1 MKERAPV
8 ASKRAPTTQEV
19 VLRLLRTDILTGILQ
34 PGQQILQESLA
45 SRYGVSRA
53 PLREAM
59 RVLEGEGQIIHS
71 PHRGYFVTE
80 LDLANMREVYR
91 LREILE
97 REAIRTAIPHLTDT
111 DIQAIS
117 AAQDDVGIAAESGEI
132 LALTLANRRFH
143 FMIFEASRMP
153 RLVRMLTQLW
163 DATDVYRSV
172 YFAAPGSMTHV
183 NRDHAGILEALLAR
197 DADEVIRWQDTH
209 RDHAL
214 TRLALQL
221 DPSRRTV
228 ITVQ

>member
-1 MKERAPV
+1 MTHQ
-8 ASKRAPTTQEV
+8 RAPTTQEV
-19 VLRLLRTDILTGILQ
+19 VLRLLRADILTGILR

-80 LDLANMREVYR
+80 LDLVNMREVYR

-97 REAIRTAIPHLTDT
+97 SEAIRAAIPNLTDT
-111 DIQAIS
+111 DIQAICAVHDEVS
-117 AAQDDVGIAAESGEI
+117 VAAASGEL
-132 LALTLANRRFH
+132 LAITLANRRFH
-143 FMIFEASRMP
+143 FMIFEASQMP
-153 RLVRMLTQLW
+153 RLIRLLTQLW

-172 YFAAPGSMTHV
+172 YFAAPGNMAHV
-183 NRDHAGILEALLAR
+183 ARDHAGILEALRAR
-197 DADEVIRWQDTH
+197 DTDEVIRWQDSH

-214 TRLALQL
+214 TRLADQL
-221 DPSRRTV
+221 DSPRRPV
-228 ITVQ
+228 ITVR